1 MKHLSVSLLLIS
13 LLSPLASGQN
23 RYVGWSLGYYTTWD
37 NTYTPE
43 NLPWESFTH
52 VAYFQVWPNSD
63 GSLRLPNEGIA
74 KRLIAEGHRRGKK
87 VIFCVGGAG
96 VKDAFKGA
104 TSSANRSKFNSNILA
119 YLKKLG
125 WDGFDTDW
133 EENFDDAQ
141 FIAWHKELRD
151 SINLL
156 TPVPLMTIAAED
168 WFPITAKVH
177 MYVDQV
183 NDMRYTGTSAS
194 NYAKTLNV
202 FTNAGAAKSKV
213 GAGMGIS
220 MGNTAQHVTDM
231 CNMVIENGYGGI
243 ISWDVTR
250 NGGAPSCM
258 TALAKFVNA
267 SSSGIY
273 SGQPTRYADP
283 IILSIDAGNAGGFP
297 RIRFSIPSA
306 FAGAN
311 IDLGL
316 YDMRGALVKTLVH
329 GPAAGGFHRVPIT
342 QVGAA
347 GNYFVR
353 LSAGNTFRASKAVV
367 RK

>member
-1 MKHLSVSLLLIS
+1 MKHLSAAILGMAMLASI
-13 LLSPLASGQN
+13 ASGQQK
-23 RYVGWSLGYYTTWD
+23 YLGWSLGYFTTWD

-43 NLPWESFTH
+43 NLPWEAFTH
-52 VAYFQVWPNSD
+52 MAYFQVWPNSD

-74 KRLIAEGHRRGKK
+74 KRLIAEGHKRGKK

-104 TSSANRSKFNSNILA
+104 TSAANRSRFNSNILA

-183 NDMRYTGTSAS
+183 NNMRYTGTSAA

-213 GAGMGIS
+213 GAGLGIS
-220 MGNTAQHVTDM
+220 MGMTVQQVTEM
-231 CNMVIENGYGGI
+231 SNMVINEGYGGLI
-243 ISWDVTR
+243 QWDVTR
-250 NGGAPSCM
+250 NGGAPANM
-258 TALAKFVNA
+258 AAIAKFVNPV
-267 SSSGIY
+267 STGIY
-273 SGQPTRYADP
+273 TGGPTRYRDQVM
-283 IILSIDAGNAGGFP
+283 LSVDAGRIIRYSVPTASTAG
-297 RIRFSIPSA
+297 I
-306 FAGAN
+306 
-311 IDLGL
+311 IDLGI
-316 YDMRGALVKTLVH
+316 YDLNGTLIKSLVH
-329 GPAAGGFHRVPIT
+329 GPAAWGVFSVPFT
-342 QVGAA
+342 HPGAA
-347 GNYFVR
+347 GNYLVR
-353 LSAGNTFRASKAVV
+353 LSAGNGLRASKVIAV
-367 RK
+367 R